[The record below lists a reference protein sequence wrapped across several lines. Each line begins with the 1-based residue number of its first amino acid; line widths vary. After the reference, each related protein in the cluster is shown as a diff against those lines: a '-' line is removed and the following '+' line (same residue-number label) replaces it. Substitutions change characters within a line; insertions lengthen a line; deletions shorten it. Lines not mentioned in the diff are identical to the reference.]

1 MDNRITSYSS
11 MLIKTSTDDNIS
23 FCYNLLN
30 KNLGTFRIQE
40 NNLIEKYYNHY
51 NSPKAILE
59 LALNNRL
66 KPYTRVKE
74 SNMNKVFTFDSYE
87 LDVKTDVL
95 RTKLIEY

>member
-1 MDNRITSYSS
+1 LDNRITSYSS
-11 MLIKTSTDDNIS
+11 MLLKTAADSEIS

-30 KNLGTFRIQE
+30 KNLGEYRIQE

-51 NSPKAILE
+51 SSPKAILE
-59 LALNNRL
+59 LALNNKL

-74 SNMNKVFTFDSYE
+74 SNVNKMFTFDSYE

-95 RTKLIEY
+95 RVKLIEY